1 MTDAIVDLAHRLEP
15 VADTAPRPTA
25 TRSRGAAKTLPAPA
39 KVLADGSPNA
49 GLAEPGHDAGVAGF
63 STHWTRV
70 LYDDIFARAP
80 AGKLPGSSIEGA
92 ADNVASAYSGDDIT
106 SYQMYLDARNH
117 RSFTLGAIVLA
128 MLEALAASARRVYAR
143 YRKWRRAT
151 GVYDALS
158 RLDDRT
164 LRDLGFDR
172 SEIRSVAA
180 EFTREAESTRLR
192 LRLAYRPRR

>member
-1 MTDAIVDLAHRLEP
+1 MTDSIVDLAHRLEP
-15 VADTAPRPTA
+15 GADTAPRPTA

-39 KVLADGSPNA
+39 KVLAHGSPNA
-49 GLAEPGHDAGVAGF
+49 GLADPGH
-63 STHWTRV
+63 
-70 LYDDIFARAP
+70 
-80 AGKLPGSSIEGA
+80 
-92 ADNVASAYSGDDIT
+92 DIT

-128 MLEALAASARRVYAR
+128 MLEALAASARRAYAR

-151 GVYDALS
+151 VVYDALS